1 MPLSASKPCWSA
13 SARLSTSGR
22 RLAET
27 LALVVLTAAATLA
40 FAFDSPTAAPE
51 PHAAAPQAHAAT
63 LQAHAAN
70 PIIVGP
76 IAISV
81 PEGFVPAQTQKRKK
95 SLITAWTRSV
105 RDGSSKTL
113 LQIEVI
119 DSGKPESAEKQLRQ
133 ALEVI
138 RRRRA
143 NFAASPLAHIQL
155 AGLPAVRASW
165 NGSIGGYAVVGV
177 VYSVIVKD
185 RYVVKLLTQDLGNTP
200 TDGIFAAMQAIESRG
215 MS

>member
-1 MPLSASKPCWSA
+1 MAPATATSAAPQVHA
-13 SARLSTSGR
+13 
-22 RLAET
+22 
-27 LALVVLTAAATLA
+27 
-40 FAFDSPTAAPE
+40 AAPE
-51 PHAAAPQAHAAT
+51 AHAAAPQANAAG
-63 LQAHAAN
+63 
-70 PIIVGP
+70 PVIVGP

-81 PEGFVPAQTQKRKK
+81 PEGFVAAQTQKRKK

-119 DSGKPESAEKQLRQ
+119 DSGKPENAEKQLRH

-138 RRRRA
+138 GRRRS

-177 VYSVIVKD
+177 VYTVTVKD

-200 TDGIFAAMQAIESRG
+200 TDGIFAAMKAIESIG